1 MSETNVTRFLVEEV
15 RRLSAATPPDEVLA
29 AARHCVLD
37 WLAGSIAGAEEP
49 LIRPLMRTVEE
60 HGGRPVATVL
70 RHGMR
75 TSAAFAALVNGSMSD
90 ALDFADSN
98 QNMRGHS
105 TPAVVATAL
114 AMAESRGLSGRE
126 FLAAVIAGIETET
139 RVGVAMNRTL
149 KPGWHPT
156 GNIAP
161 FGAAACA
168 AKARGL
174 DAERWTQTLA
184 IVATQAAGLH
194 NSGGTMSK
202 PFHSGKAAMNGIL
215 SASMAEYGFTGRAD
229 AIEASEGFLSTR
241 GGDQNI
247 EALMRTAGQYLI
259 LDTTFKSHAACAL
272 THETIDNVLHLKREQ
287 GLEAS
292 QVKRVELQVPRL
304 YLRVCNIHEPATG
317 LQAKF
322 SLRAVAAMALLGE
335 DTTSIAAYT
344 DERMA
349 DPEMRAL
356 RNRIE
361 VEPKDDL
368 NYVSATIVEMNDGR
382 RLSVR
387 SDQRPSSKN
396 EACDPGPVRRKFA
409 TLVTPILGAEA
420 TKRLELQV
428 LGLERMESVRPLVD
442 LSMKHP
448 AELEAQ

>member
-1 MSETNVTRFLVEEV
+1 MAEVTRFLVDEV
-15 RRLSAATPPDEVLA
+15 RRLSAAVPPEEVLA

-49 LIRPLMRTVEE
+49 LVLPLLKTVAE
-60 HGGRPVATVL
+60 HGGKPAATVL
-70 RHGMR
+70 RHGLR
-75 TSAAFAALVNGSMSD
+75 TSAPFAALVNGSMSD

-105 TPAVVATAL
+105 TPAVVAAAL
-114 AMAESRGLSGRE
+114 AMAELRNLSGRD
-126 FLAAVIAGIETET
+126 FLSAVIAGIETET

-174 DAERWTQTLA
+174 DAARWTQALA

-215 SASMAEYGFTGRAD
+215 SASMAEHGFTGRAD

-241 GGDQNI
+241 GGDQSI
-247 EALMRTAGQYLI
+247 EALMASAGQYLI
-259 LDTTFKSHAACAL
+259 LDTTFKSHAACGL
-272 THETIDNVLHLKREQ
+272 THETIDNILFLKREQ
-287 GLEAS
+287 GLDAS

-322 SLRAVAAMALLGE
+322 SLRAVAAMALLGD
-335 DTTSIAAYT
+335 DTTSIAAYN
-344 DERMA
+344 DARMA
-349 DPEMRAL
+349 DAGMRSL
-356 RNRIE
+356 RDRIE
-361 VEPKDDL
+361 VQPKDDL
-368 NYVSATIVEMNDGR
+368 NYVSVTLVETNDGR

-387 SDQRPSSKN
+387 SDARPSSVNK
-396 EACDPGPVRRKFA
+396 ARDPGPVRRKFT
-409 TLVTPILGAEA
+409 TLVAP
-420 TKRLELQV
+420 V
-428 LGLERMESVRPLVD
+428 LGLDATRRLESHVLGLDRMESVGPLFE
-442 LSMKHP
+442 LSMKHRAK
-448 AELEAQ
+448 AEAK